1 MALYDLSLGRGEA
14 RRRGWFTHLASVW
27 MDGITHRRRERAA
40 SKALAAYSD
49 RMLADVGISRNQID
63 RAVVDGRPSCDPEI
77 PYWSR

>member
-1 MALYDLSLGRGEA
+1 MALYDLSLGRGDA
-14 RRRGWFTHLASVW
+14 QRRGWFAHLASVW
-27 MDGITHRRRERAA
+27 MDGIAHRRRERAA

-49 RMLADVGISRNQID
+49 RMLADVGISRSQID